1 MEEIEDQIV
10 EMRKQGASYKEIK
23 KALGIREALVAKVL
37 REKGMTNNQEI
48 NKVIEE
54 RKKQE
59 NDKRDNGIIQMKKSG
74 ATYIEIMEEY
84 NIGIE
89 TIRKILNKE
98 RQDKIEKAPEERQ
111 EEKRKQQ
118 EERDRRDKRIVEMRK
133 SGKTIKQIAEE
144 INVSQETARKIINRN
159 IDDKEIEQAKID
171 RNAKILEMR
180 ENGDAYKK
188 IAEEFAISQETVRRI
203 LNDNGGISTEEVRKL
218 RKYKKQKEQEVK
230 KERIQKRNAKI
241 LEMRKSGKTHNQIAE
256 ELDTSISTVTK
267 VLKENNMVSTKEQIQ
282 ERKENKRKEKE
293 IKERKQQ
300 EEKRDKQIVEMRR
313 SGLTYQQ
320 IAQELDTST
329 STVSKVLQEQGITNN
344 NEIRQA
350 KKMKKEELE
359 RVSGFNNV
367 VAESQKTNGKKIKKH
382 VKDYSQSEISSIIRR
397 IYDEKKKVDIKQL
410 NMQVD
415 LNYDKIRFED
425 IQLVVRIC
433 TRQGEI
439 SQAIRIINTLIYTQ
453 EYINIDKEKL
463 KELLNALKNHEKKIM
478 IIRRLKTNQST
489 SKIAFEMG
497 IPETQIIKIKRQW
510 EENKAKKMGAP
521 SSKNPNI
528 GIGIGEK

>member
-1 MEEIEDQIV
+1 
-10 EMRKQGASYKEIK
+10 MRKA
-23 KALGIREALVAKVL
+23 
-37 REKGMTNNQEI
+37 
-48 NKVIEE
+48 
-54 RKKQE
+54 
-59 NDKRDNGIIQMKKSG
+59 
-74 ATYIEIMEEY
+74 
-84 NIGIE
+84 
-89 TIRKILNKE
+89 
-98 RQDKIEKAPEERQ
+98 
-111 EEKRKQQ
+111 
-118 EERDRRDKRIVEMRK
+118 
-133 SGKTIKQIAEE
+133 
-144 INVSQETARKIINRN
+144 
-159 IDDKEIEQAKID
+159 
-171 RNAKILEMR
+171 
-180 ENGDAYKK
+180 
-188 IAEEFAISQETVRRI
+188 
-203 LNDNGGISTEEVRKL
+203 
-218 RKYKKQKEQEVK
+218 
-230 KERIQKRNAKI
+230 
-241 LEMRKSGKTHNQIAE
+241 
-256 ELDTSISTVTK
+256 
-267 VLKENNMVSTKEQIQ
+267 
-282 ERKENKRKEKE
+282 
-293 IKERKQQ
+293 
-300 EEKRDKQIVEMRR
+300 
-313 SGLTYQQ
+313 GLTYLQ

-359 RVSGFNNV
+359 RVSGFNNIV
-367 VAESQKTNGKKIKKH
+367 TGSQKTNGKKIKKH

-521 SSKNPNI
+521 SSENPNI